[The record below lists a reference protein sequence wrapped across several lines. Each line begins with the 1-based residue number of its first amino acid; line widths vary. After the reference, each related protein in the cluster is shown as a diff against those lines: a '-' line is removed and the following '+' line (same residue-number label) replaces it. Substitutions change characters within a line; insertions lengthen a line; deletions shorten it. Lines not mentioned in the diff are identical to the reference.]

1 MLHQLDLFGGEPVKL
16 EGKPQPAVSRGA
28 KNAKEKKPASE
39 IQETTNE
46 VAEPATP
53 FLNQPDLFS
62 EIDSFTPVKPILDVE
77 KQTTL
82 QKESSPIQALSK
94 PETIHQTDEFDHPL
108 QSESASIKPIPAEA
122 AGPAISK
129 QKKSK
134 QAPVQTEQVKP
145 VTPEIP
151 EDEILFSKQYYPI
164 SEVAGMFGVNVS
176 LLRYW
181 EKEFD
186 IIKPRKNRKG
196 DRLFRPAD
204 IKNLKLIHFLLKEKK
219 YTIKGAKDFL
229 KKGKSI
235 SEKFEAVAV
244 LKGIR
249 TMLVELKSALS

>member
-28 KNAKEKKPASE
+28 KTAKEKKPATAIKE
-39 IQETTNE
+39 PTNS
-46 VAEPATP
+46 VAEPTIP

-62 EIDSFTPVKPILDVE
+62 EIVSTDSTAKISDVE
-77 KQTTL
+77 KQPKVQTEPSPVQPASEPVISTHEPDNAL
-82 QKESSPIQALSK
+82 ATESEI
-94 PETIHQTDEFDHPL
+94 
-108 QSESASIKPIPAEA
+108 IKTVHAEG
-122 AGPAISK
+122 GPTNPK

-134 QAPVQTEQVKP
+134 QAAVASDLAIPI
-145 VTPEIP
+145 TPEIP
-151 EDEILFSKQYYPI
+151 ADEILFSKQYYPI
-164 SEVAGMFGVNVS
+164 SEVAVMFGVNIS

-181 EKEFD
+181 EKEFN

-229 KKGKSI
+229 KNGKSVT
-235 SEKFEAVAV
+235 EKFEAVAV
-244 LKGIR
+244 LKGIL

>member
-16 EGKPQPAVSRGA
+16 EGKSQPAASRSA
-28 KNAKEKKPASE
+28 KTAKEKKPASE
-39 IQETTNE
+39 IQENTTAVE
-46 VAEPATP
+46 EPAKP

-62 EIDSFTPVKPILDVE
+62 EIDSKVSIANISDVE
-77 KQTTL
+77 KQSIDQPEALPVLAISEPVITTL
-82 QKESSPIQALSK
+82 ANES
-94 PETIHQTDEFDHPL
+94 DHPL
-108 QSESASIKPIPAEA
+108 QTESEVVKAVPAEA
-122 AGPAISK
+122 EPTNPK

-134 QAPVQTEQVKP
+134 QAPVDSDQVKP
-145 VTPEIP
+145 IAPEIP
-151 EDEILFSKQYYPI
+151 GDDILFSKQYYPI
-164 SEVAGMFGVNVS
+164 SEVAVMFGVNIS

-229 KKGKSI
+229 KKGKSVT
-235 SEKFEAVAV
+235 ERFEAVAV
-244 LKGIR
+244 LKNIR

>member
-16 EGKPQPAVSRGA
+16 EGKPQPAVSRSA
-28 KNAKEKKPASE
+28 KTAKEKKSASE
-39 IQETTNE
+39 IPETTIAVE
-46 VAEPATP
+46 EPATP

-62 EIDSFTPVKPILDVE
+62 ELESTDSTGNIPEVE
-77 KQTTL
+77 KQPTIQTEASAVASISEPVITA
-82 QKESSPIQALSK
+82 QANDSDHPIQTK
-94 PETIHQTDEFDHPL
+94 
-108 QSESASIKPIPAEA
+108 SEVVKAVPAETE
-122 AGPAISK
+122 PANSK

-134 QAPVQTEQVKP
+134 QALADSDQVKP
-145 VTPEIP
+145 IAPEIP
-151 EDEILFSKQYYPI
+151 VDDILFSKQYYPI
-164 SEVAGMFGVNVS
+164 SEVAAMFGVNIS

-229 KKGKSI
+229 KKGKSVT
-235 SEKFEAVAV
+235 EKFEAVAV
-244 LKGIR
+244 LKNIR

>member
-16 EGKPQPAVSRGA
+16 EGKPQPAVSRSA
-28 KNAKEKKPASE
+28 KTAKEKKSASE
-39 IQETTNE
+39 IPETTIAVE
-46 VAEPATP
+46 EPATP
-53 FLNQPDLFS
+53 LLNQPDLFS
-62 EIDSFTPVKPILDVE
+62 ELESTNSIGNIPELKKQPTIQPEASAVASISEPVNTARLSDS
-77 KQTTL
+77 
-82 QKESSPIQALSK
+82 
-94 PETIHQTDEFDHPL
+94 DHPL
-108 QSESASIKPIPAEA
+108 QAESAIINAVPVEAE
-122 AGPAISK
+122 PTNPK
-129 QKKSK
+129 QKKPK
-134 QAPVQTEQVKP
+134 QASVQSEQIKP

-151 EDEILFSKQYYPI
+151 ADETLFSKQYYPI
-164 SEVAGMFGVNVS
+164 SEVAGMFGVNIS

-229 KKGKSI
+229 KNGKSVT
-235 SEKFEAVAV
+235 EKFEAVAV
-244 LKGIR
+244 LKDIR

>member
-16 EGKPQPAVSRGA
+16 EGKSQPAASRSA
-28 KNAKEKKPASE
+28 KTAKEKKTASE
-39 IQETTNE
+39 IEETKT
-46 VAEPATP
+46 VVKQPAAP

-62 EIDSFTPVKPILDVE
+62 EIDTKDLKANRPDVE
-77 KQTTL
+77 KQT
-82 QKESSPIQALSK
+82 IVK
-94 PETIHQTDEFDHPL
+94 PEALPVQEVSQPLITALANESDHPL
-108 QSESASIKPIPAEA
+108 QTESEVINPVPAEVE
-122 AGPAISK
+122 PTNRK
-129 QKKSK
+129 QKKIK
-134 QAPVQTEQVKP
+134 QAPVDSDQVKP
-145 VTPEIP
+145 IAPEIP
-151 EDEILFSKQYYPI
+151 GDDVLFSKQYYPI
-164 SEVAGMFGVNVS
+164 SEVAAMFGVNIS

-229 KKGKSI
+229 KKGKSVT
-235 SEKFEAVAV
+235 EKFEAVAV
-244 LKGIR
+244 LKNIR

>member
-28 KNAKEKKPASE
+28 KSAKEKKPATA
-39 IQETTNE
+39 IQEPTNA

-62 EIDSFTPVKPILDVE
+62 EIVSTDSTAKISDVE
-77 KQTTL
+77 KQPKVQTEPSPVQPASEPLISAHEPDNTL
-82 QKESSPIQALSK
+82 ATESEIIKTVHA
-94 PETIHQTDEFDHPL
+94 
-108 QSESASIKPIPAEA
+108 ES
-122 AGPAISK
+122 GPSNPK

-134 QAPVQTEQVKP
+134 QAAVASDLAIPI
-145 VTPEIP
+145 TPEIP
-151 EDEILFSKQYYPI
+151 ADEILFSKQYYPI
-164 SEVAGMFGVNVS
+164 SEVAGMFGVNIS

-181 EKEFD
+181 EKEFN

-229 KKGKSI
+229 KNGKSAT
-235 SEKFEAVAV
+235 EKFEAVAV
-244 LKGIR
+244 LKVIR

>member
-1 MLHQLDLFGGEPVKL
+1 MITAL
-16 EGKPQPAVSRGA
+16 A
-28 KNAKEKKPASE
+28 
-39 IQETTNE
+39 NE
-46 VAEPATP
+46 
-53 FLNQPDLFS
+53 S
-62 EIDSFTPVKPILDVE
+62 
-77 KQTTL
+77 
-82 QKESSPIQALSK
+82 
-94 PETIHQTDEFDHPL
+94 DHPL
-108 QSESASIKPIPAEA
+108 QTESEVINPVPAEVE
-122 AGPAISK
+122 PINRK

-134 QAPVQTEQVKP
+134 QAPVDSDQVKP
-145 VTPEIP
+145 IAPEIP
-151 EDEILFSKQYYPI
+151 GDDVLFSKQYYPI
-164 SEVAGMFGVNVS
+164 SEVAGMFGVNIS

-229 KKGKSI
+229 KKGKSVT
-235 SEKFEAVAV
+235 EKFEAVAV

>member
-28 KNAKEKKPASE
+28 KSAKEKKPASD
-39 IQETTNE
+39 IQEPPNTVE
-46 VAEPATP
+46 EPATP

-62 EIDSFTPVKPILDVE
+62 EIVSTDSTENISDVE
-77 KQTTL
+77 KQ
-82 QKESSPIQALSK
+82 QKVQTEPSPVQPESEPVISAHEQDNAL
-94 PETIHQTDEFDHPL
+94 ETE
-108 QSESASIKPIPAEA
+108 SEIIKTVHAEG
-122 AGPAISK
+122 GPTNTK

-134 QAPVQTEQVKP
+134 QAAVASDLAIPI
-145 VTPEIP
+145 TPEIP
-151 EDEILFSKQYYPI
+151 ADEILFSKQYYPI
-164 SEVAGMFGVNVS
+164 SEVAGMFGVNIS

-181 EKEFD
+181 EKEFN

-229 KKGKSI
+229 KNGKSVT
-235 SEKFEAVAV
+235 EKFEAVAV

>member
-28 KNAKEKKPASE
+28 KSAKEKKPATE
-39 IQETTNE
+39 IQEPTNA
-46 VAEPATP
+46 VAEPAIP

-62 EIDSFTPVKPILDVE
+62 EIVSTDSTAKISDVE
-77 KQTTL
+77 KQPKVQTEPSPVQPASEPLISAHEPDNTL
-82 QKESSPIQALSK
+82 ATESEIIKTVHA
-94 PETIHQTDEFDHPL
+94 
-108 QSESASIKPIPAEA
+108 ES
-122 AGPAISK
+122 GPSNPK

-134 QAPVQTEQVKP
+134 QAAVASDLAIPI
-145 VTPEIP
+145 TPEIP
-151 EDEILFSKQYYPI
+151 ADEILFSKQYYPI
-164 SEVAGMFGVNVS
+164 SEVAGMFGVNIS

-181 EKEFD
+181 EKEFN

-229 KKGKSI
+229 KNGKSVT
-235 SEKFEAVAV
+235 EKFEAVAV
-244 LKGIR
+244 LKVIR

>member
-1 MLHQLDLFGGEPVKL
+1 MLHQLDLFGGEPVKI

-28 KNAKEKKPASE
+28 KTAKEKKTATE
-39 IQETTNE
+39 IKELTN
-46 VAEPATP
+46 VATEPAIP
-53 FLNQPDLFS
+53 FLKQPDLFS
-62 EIDSFTPVKPILDVE
+62 EIISTDSKAKIPVVE
-77 KQTTL
+77 QQPKVQTEPSPL
-82 QKESSPIQALSK
+82 QPASEPVIYAHEPDNALETGS
-94 PETIHQTDEFDHPL
+94 ETIKTVH
-108 QSESASIKPIPAEA
+108 AEG
-122 AGPAISK
+122 GPTNPK

-134 QAPVQTEQVKP
+134 QAAVASDLAIPI
-145 VTPEIP
+145 TPEIP
-151 EDEILFSKQYYPI
+151 ADEILFSKQYYPI
-164 SEVAGMFGVNVS
+164 SEVAVMFGVNIS

-181 EKEFD
+181 EKEFN

-229 KKGKSI
+229 KNGKSVT
-235 SEKFEAVAV
+235 EKFEAVAV

>member
-16 EGKPQPAVSRGA
+16 EGKPQPTVSRGA
-28 KNAKEKKPASE
+28 KNIKEKKPVSE
-39 IQETTNE
+39 IQETNNVVE
-46 VAEPATP
+46 EPASP

-62 EIDSFTPVKPILDVE
+62 EIDSFDPTKSVPDAE
-77 KQTTL
+77 KQPKVQTEGSATL
-82 QKESSPIQALSK
+82 ALSK
-94 PETIHQTDEFDHPL
+94 PAITTKTDEFDHPI
-108 QSESASIKPIPAEA
+108 QTESTSIKPIPAETET
-122 AGPAISK
+122 AIPK

-134 QAPVQTEQVKP
+134 QAPTQIEQVKP

-151 EDEILFSKQYYPI
+151 ADEILFSKQYYPI
-164 SEVAGMFGVNVS
+164 SEVAGMFGVNIS

-229 KKGKSI
+229 KNGKSI
-235 SEKFEAVAV
+235 TEKFEAVAV
-244 LKGIR
+244 LKDIR
-249 TMLVELKSALS
+249 TMLLELKSALS

>member
-16 EGKPQPAVSRGA
+16 EGKPQSAASRSA
-28 KNAKEKKPASE
+28 KTAKEKKSASE
-39 IQETTNE
+39 IEEAKTVVQ
-46 VAEPATP
+46 EPAAP
-53 FLNQPDLFS
+53 FLNQPNLFS
-62 EIDSFTPVKPILDVE
+62 DLESTDSTDSIPEVE
-77 KQTTL
+77 KR
-82 QKESSPIQALSK
+82 PIIQ
-94 PETIHQTDEFDHPL
+94 PEASAVASISEPTISAQSNDSDPPL
-108 QSESASIKPIPAEA
+108 ETESAVIKTVPAEA
-122 AGPAISK
+122 ETTNPR

-134 QAPVQTEQVKP
+134 QASVQSEQIKP
-145 VTPEIP
+145 VSPEIP
-151 EDEILFSKQYYPI
+151 ADETLFSKQYYPI
-164 SEVAGMFGVNVS
+164 SEVASMFGVNIS

-229 KKGKSI
+229 KNGKSVT
-235 SEKFEAVAV
+235 EKFEAVAV
-244 LKGIR
+244 LKDIR